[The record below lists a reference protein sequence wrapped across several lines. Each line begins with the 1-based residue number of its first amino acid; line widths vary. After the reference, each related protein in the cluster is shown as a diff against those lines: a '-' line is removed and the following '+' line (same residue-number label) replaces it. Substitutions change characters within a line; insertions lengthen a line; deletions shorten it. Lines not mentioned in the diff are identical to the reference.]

1 MLSVILAN
9 QVFDRK
15 LALVVLISKTK
26 EVVFPATTERDEFP
40 STMELATLIGRLLA
54 IGSV

>member
-1 MLSVILAN
+1 MLSVMLAN
-9 QVFDRK
+9 QVFARK

-26 EVVFPATTERDEFP
+26 EVVFPAMTGRDGFP